1 VKKLLF
7 VILLFPLFL
16 SAQKSKLEEDNLRL
30 RSKVDSLEKKLDDKY
45 YTRVP
50 NADFDN
56 KLNETVAD
64 KVGDYIKGK
73 VALSSSIIAVISF
86 LLGFLAKYYFSE
98 NTRKQID
105 ENVNKIREKVSKDNE
120 EGQKKLD
127 SLFNQQKEF
136 LTSTNELYDH
146 KIDDL
151 DKRFENFRT
160 AMNDRIQSSVD
171 STNKIVNVFQINSD
185 GRLKQMEDQFTK
197 MIETTQSM
205 VKAVQATQENFE
217 KVSADKIDNKF
228 AEAFDFLWGDV
239 VGSMMDRAKEQGYN
253 GLNLIA
259 DFERILKKE
268 LELKVSVELMVKVI
282 DTLMRCYYHTAILE
296 NGVDKRYDRMV
307 KLIRDYEDKYQLLP
321 ETYANA
327 AIGLTNNYELFGTN
341 DLLDAAIAN
350 CDKSIQRNRDY
361 GLPYALKME
370 LYTIAPT
377 KTRDQ
382 DLKDKYKEQ
391 IQALF
396 YLIDRIPSPLLKG
409 SFLERLIADKKIGY
423 LETYI
428 EQLYKDYS
436 KELTPFRENVVE
448 QLVRNYGKAVEYE
461 KKLYSS
467 LLSEGLNLHPNL
479 DGTWK
484 AISFIKDGS
493 SIDLTNNTILLVLK
507 ASTYSFSSDAGYHE
521 NGVIYFLPHLTPYSF
536 LLVPTD
542 PKDKVKTIKGF
553 YEIDEVKKELTWCLA
568 PEDKERPQDFTS
580 TVDNMN
586 SLLTFQ
592 LQ

>member
-1 VKKLLF
+1 MKKLLF

-56 KLNETVAD
+56 KLNQTVAD

-127 SLFNQQKEF
+127 NLFNQQKEF

-160 AMNDRIQSSVD
+160 AMNDRIQNSVD
-171 STNKIVNVFQINSD
+171 STNKIVNVFQINTD

-350 CDKSIQRNRDY
+350 CDKSVQRNRDY

-377 KTRDQ
+377 KTR
-382 DLKDKYKEQ
+382 
-391 IQALF
+391 ARRF
-396 YLIDRIPSPLLKG
+396 
-409 SFLERLIADKKIGY
+409 
-423 LETYI
+423 
-428 EQLYKDYS
+428 
-436 KELTPFRENVVE
+436 
-448 QLVRNYGKAVEYE
+448 
-461 KKLYSS
+461 
-467 LLSEGLNLHPNL
+467 
-479 DGTWK
+479 
-484 AISFIKDGS
+484 
-493 SIDLTNNTILLVLK
+493 
-507 ASTYSFSSDAGYHE
+507 
-521 NGVIYFLPHLTPYSF
+521 
-536 LLVPTD
+536 
-542 PKDKVKTIKGF
+542 
-553 YEIDEVKKELTWCLA
+553 
-568 PEDKERPQDFTS
+568 
-580 TVDNMN
+580 
-586 SLLTFQ
+586 
-592 LQ
+592 